1 MPLYLDDLEDGWKHS
16 FGRIEVRRDEV
27 IDFARRFDPQDFH
40 LDDDAAAIG
49 PFGTLTASGWHT
61 AAMGMRMIVDEWSK
75 LGMRSLGSPGIEAIN
90 FLKPVRP
97 GDVLTSELEL
107 LDRRPSNSRPDR
119 VIARI
124 RQALRNQNNDVVFTA
139 RHICFFPRKP
149 A

>member
-1 MPLYLDDLEDGWKHS
+1 MPLYLDDVEDGWKHS

-40 LDDDAAAIG
+40 LDDDAAARG

-75 LGMRSLGSPGIEAIN
+75 LDMRSLGSPGIEAIN

-119 VIARI
+119 VIAKF
-124 RQALRNQNNDVVFTA
+124 RQALRNQNDDVVFTA

-149 A
+149 V